1 MGLLTKLTF
10 LWLYNNCL
18 TGSIPSDLCSLTKI
32 TIITKLLL
40 QSNKLIC
47 YPSCLSSL
55 VSNNGYPQCT
65 ASPTAFPTY
74 TPSDADTALCAIVA
88 STNINSIYPTWFCS
102 NGQPSGTAICSWTGI
117 TCNGSNISI
126 SLSLVSI
133 SLKGSIPTEIG
144 LLTNLQYL
152 YLHNNCL
159 SSIYLRYLNI
169 II

>member
-1 MGLLTKLTF
+1 M
-10 LWLYNNCL
+10 YNNCL
-18 TGSIPSDLCSLTKI
+18 TGSIPSDLCLLTKI
-32 TIITKLLL
+32 TIITNLQL

-117 TCNGSNISI
+117 TCNSNSNPV
-126 SLSLVSI
+126 SLYLVGI

-144 LLTNLQYL
+144 LLTQLTYL
-152 YLHNNCL
+152 NIAINCL
-159 SSIYLRYLNI
+159 SSILN
-169 II
+169 